1 MAIQRLK
8 LVTITGNESQLDKV
22 LTRFVEFRPFHPVPA
37 TQIAGSV
44 HGLTTLS
51 VDNIST
57 PIIHQLEEIEAE
69 FNLNVEPI
77 LVSKMD
83 YSVAEMQEYLSQSY
97 SSLKKFV
104 DEVKALEENIRLHQ
118 EALQQVKSLES
129 IDLEFDEMFA
139 CEYLNTRLGKMPIE
153 SVEKLKYYRT
163 RPFIFRQFRSDNDY
177 IWCMYITSREYEREV
192 DNIFTSLYFNRIWI
206 PEFVHGRP
214 ATAVNDLQRQIESY
228 QQQIVN
234 INENIR
240 HLSEDYHERLAL
252 IKGELF
258 YLNRIIEARKYVIM
272 MGNRFS
278 IQGFCEIHD
287 VDRLKDYYSNV
298 EDIEITVRSGRSDKR
313 IHPPTILKNGWFS
326 KPFEI
331 FVSMYGLPKYG
342 EVDPTPF
349 VAITYTLLFGIMFGD
364 LGQGLLLS
372 LIGWAAWKFKK
383 MKLGAIGMR
392 IGITSAFFGLLYG
405 SVFGN
410 EELLTPFFTNILGL
424 PGKPIHVMDANF
436 TMTLLLF
443 AIGIGVLLII
453 MSMLLNIYSLARKK
467 HYVEM
472 LVSHNG
478 VAGMIFYVFLLSA
491 VALPMAI
498 PGLQLLNIWT
508 EIFLIG
514 VPLVLM
520 FLKEPLERM
529 AHGHKMF
536 PTGFGGYFAEGF
548 FELFEILLSYVTNTM
563 SYLRV
568 GGFVLSHAGMMLVV
582 MSLMEMVGSSGWL
595 VFILGNLFVMALEG
609 LIVGIQV
616 LRLEFYEMFSR
627 YYTGDG
633 IEFVSI

>member
-1 MAIQRLK
+1 LI
-8 LVTITGNESQLDKV
+8 TITGTEQVLDKV
-22 LTRFVEFRPFHPVPA
+22 LTRFIEFRPFHPVPA

-44 HGLTTLS
+44 HGLSTLT
-51 VDNIST
+51 VDNVTT
-57 PIIHQLEEIEAE
+57 PILHQLEEIETE
-69 FNLNVEPI
+69 FKLTVEPM

-83 YSVAEMQEYLSQSY
+83 YSVSEMQEYLSQSY
-97 SSLKKFV
+97 DSLKKYV
-104 DEVKALEENIRLHQ
+104 DEVKRIEEQIRLHQ
-118 EALQQVKSLES
+118 EALIQVRSLES
-129 IDLEFDEMFA
+129 LDLSFDDLFA
-139 CEYLNTRLGKMPIE
+139 CEYLNTRLGKMPIDN
-153 SVEKLKYYRT
+153 VEKLKYYRS
-163 RPFIFRQFRSDNDY
+163 RPFIFRQFRADNDY
-177 IWCMYITSREYEREV
+177 VWCMYITSQEYEREV

-206 PEFVHGRP
+206 PEFVHGSP
-214 ATAVNDLQRQIESY
+214 ATAVRDLEKQIEAY
-228 QQQIVN
+228 QQQIVD
-234 INENIR
+234 IKENIR
-240 HLSEDYHERLAL
+240 HLSEDYHERLSV

-258 YLNRIIEARKYVIM
+258 YLNRIIEARKFVVM

-278 IQGFCEIHD
+278 IEGFCEIDD
-287 VDRLKDYYSNV
+287 VDRLKKYYNGID
-298 EDIEITVRSGRSDKR
+298 DIEITVRSGRSDKR
-313 IHPPTILKNGWFS
+313 IQPPTILKNGWFS

-349 VAITYTLLFGIMFGD
+349 VAFTYTLLFGIMFGD

-392 IGITSAFFGLLYG
+392 IGIASAFFGLMYG

-410 EELLTPFFTNILGL
+410 EELLTPFFTNVLGL
-424 PGKPIHVMDANF
+424 PGKPIHVMDGDF
-436 TMTLLLF
+436 TMTLLIF

-472 LVSHNG
+472 AASHNG
-478 VAGMIFYVFLLSA
+478 FAGLIFYVFVLSA
-491 VALPMAI
+491 VAIPMVI
-498 PGLQLLNIWT
+498 PTLNLLNIWT

-514 VPLVLM
+514 VPLITM
-520 FLKEPLERM
+520 FLKEPLERL

-548 FELFEILLSYVTNTM
+548 FELFEILLSFVTNTM

>member
-8 LVTITGNESQLDKV
+8 LITITGTEQVLEKV
-22 LTRFVEFRPFHPVPA
+22 LTRFIEFRPFHPVPA
-37 TQIAGSV
+37 SQIAGSV
-44 HGLTTLS
+44 HGLSTLT
-51 VDNIST
+51 VDNITT
-57 PIIHQLEEIEAE
+57 PILHQLEEIETE
-69 FNLNVEPI
+69 FKLEVEPM

-83 YSVAEMQEYLSQSY
+83 YSVSEMQEYLSQSY
-97 SSLKKFV
+97 DSLKKYV
-104 DEVKALEENIRLHQ
+104 DEVKRLEESIRLHQ
-118 EALQQVKSLES
+118 EALIQVRSLES
-129 IDLEFDEMFA
+129 LDLSFDDLFA
-139 CEYLNTRLGKMPIE
+139 CEYLNTRLGKMPLDN
-153 SVEKLKYYRT
+153 VEKLKYYRS

-177 IWCMYITSREYEREV
+177 VWCMYITSQEYEREV

-206 PEFVHGRP
+206 PEFVHGQP
-214 ATAVNDLQRQIESY
+214 ATAVRDLEKQIEAF
-228 QQQIVN
+228 QQQIVD
-234 INENIR
+234 IKENIR
-240 HLSEDYHERLAL
+240 HLSEDYHERLSV

-258 YLNRIIEARKYVIM
+258 YLNRIIEARKYVVM

-278 IQGFCEIHD
+278 IEGFCEIQD
-287 VDRLKDYYSNV
+287 VERLKKYYNGID
-298 EDIEITVRSGRSDKR
+298 DIEITVRSGRSDKR
-313 IHPPTILKNGWFS
+313 IQPPTILKNGWFS

-349 VAITYTLLFGIMFGD
+349 VAITYTLLFGVMFGD

-383 MKLGAIGMR
+383 MKLGAVGMR
-392 IGITSAFFGLLYG
+392 IGIASAFFGTMYG

-410 EELLTPFFTNILGL
+410 EEWLTPFFTDVLGL

-436 TMTLLLF
+436 TMTLLIF
-443 AIGIGVLLII
+443 AIGIGVFLII

-478 VAGMIFYVFLLSA
+478 VAGMIFYAFILSA
-491 VALPMAI
+491 VAVPMVAPTI
-498 PGLQLLNIWT
+498 SLLNIWT
-508 EIFLIG
+508 EIFFIG
-514 VPLVLM
+514 LPLVAM
-520 FLKEPLERM
+520 FLKEPLERLS
-529 AHGHKMF
+529 HGHKMF

-548 FELFEILLSYVTNTM
+548 FELFEIVLSYVTNTM

-582 MSLMEMVGSSGWL
+582 MSLMEMVGSSSWL

>member
-8 LVTITGNESQLDKV
+8 LITITGTEQVLEKV
-22 LTRFVEFRPFHPVPA
+22 LTRFIEFRPFHPVPA
-37 TQIAGSV
+37 SQIAGSV
-44 HGLTTLS
+44 HGLSTLT
-51 VDNIST
+51 VDNITT
-57 PIIHQLEEIEAE
+57 PILHQLEEIETE
-69 FNLNVEPI
+69 FKLEVEPM

-97 SSLKKFV
+97 DSLKKYV
-104 DEVKALEENIRLHQ
+104 DEVKRLEESIRLHQ
-118 EALQQVKSLES
+118 EALIQVRSLES
-129 IDLEFDEMFA
+129 LDLSFDDLFA
-139 CEYLNTRLGKMPIE
+139 CEYLNTRLGKMPLDN
-153 SVEKLKYYRT
+153 VEKLKYYRS

-177 IWCMYITSREYEREV
+177 VWCMYITSQEYEREV

-206 PEFVHGRP
+206 PEFVHGQP
-214 ATAVNDLQRQIESY
+214 ATAVRDLEKQIEAF
-228 QQQIVN
+228 QQQIVD
-234 INENIR
+234 IKENIR
-240 HLSEDYHERLAL
+240 HLSEDYHERLSV

-258 YLNRIIEARKYVIM
+258 YLNRIIEARKYVVM

-278 IQGFCEIHD
+278 IEGFCEIQD
-287 VDRLKDYYSNV
+287 VERLKKYYNGID
-298 EDIEITVRSGRSDKR
+298 DIEITVRSGRSDKR
-313 IHPPTILKNGWFS
+313 IQPPTILKNGWFS

-349 VAITYTLLFGIMFGD
+349 VAITYTLLFGVMFGD

-383 MKLGAIGMR
+383 MKLGAVGMR
-392 IGITSAFFGLLYG
+392 IGIASAFFGTMYG

-410 EELLTPFFTNILGL
+410 EEWLTPFFTDVLGL

-436 TMTLLLF
+436 TMTLLIF
-443 AIGIGVLLII
+443 AIGIGVFLII

-478 VAGMIFYVFLLSA
+478 VAGMIFYAFILSA
-491 VALPMAI
+491 VAVPMVAPTI
-498 PGLQLLNIWT
+498 SLLNIWT
-508 EIFLIG
+508 EIFFIG
-514 VPLVLM
+514 LPLVAM
-520 FLKEPLERM
+520 FLKEPLERLS
-529 AHGHKMF
+529 HGHKMF

-548 FELFEILLSYVTNTM
+548 FELFEIVLSYVTNTM

-582 MSLMEMVGSSGWL
+582 MSLMEMVGSSSWL

>member
-1 MAIQRLK
+1 
-8 LVTITGNESQLDKV
+8 
-22 LTRFVEFRPFHPVPA
+22 
-37 TQIAGSV
+37 
-44 HGLTTLS
+44 
-51 VDNIST
+51 
-57 PIIHQLEEIEAE
+57 
-69 FNLNVEPI
+69 
-77 LVSKMD
+77 
-83 YSVAEMQEYLSQSY
+83 
-97 SSLKKFV
+97 
-104 DEVKALEENIRLHQ
+104 
-118 EALQQVKSLES
+118 
-129 IDLEFDEMFA
+129 
-139 CEYLNTRLGKMPIE
+139 
-153 SVEKLKYYRT
+153 
-163 RPFIFRQFRSDNDY
+163 
-177 IWCMYITSREYEREV
+177 
-192 DNIFTSLYFNRIWI
+192 
-206 PEFVHGRP
+206 
-214 ATAVNDLQRQIESY
+214 
-228 QQQIVN
+228 
-234 INENIR
+234 
-240 HLSEDYHERLAL
+240 
-252 IKGELF
+252 
-258 YLNRIIEARKYVIM
+258 
-272 MGNRFS
+272 
-278 IQGFCEIHD
+278 
-287 VDRLKDYYSNV
+287 
-298 EDIEITVRSGRSDKR
+298 
-313 IHPPTILKNGWFS
+313 
-326 KPFEI
+326 
-331 FVSMYGLPKYG
+331 
-342 EVDPTPF
+342 
-349 VAITYTLLFGIMFGD
+349 MFGD

-520 FLKEPLERM
+520 FLKEPLERL

>member
-8 LVTITGNESQLDKV
+8 LITITGTEQVLEKV
-22 LTRFVEFRPFHPVPA
+22 LTRFIEFRPFHPVPA
-37 TQIAGSV
+37 SQIAGSV
-44 HGLTTLS
+44 HGLSTLT
-51 VDNIST
+51 VDNITT
-57 PIIHQLEEIEAE
+57 PILHQLEEIETE
-69 FNLNVEPI
+69 FKLEVEPM

-97 SSLKKFV
+97 DSLKKYV
-104 DEVKALEENIRLHQ
+104 DEVKRLEESIRLHQ
-118 EALQQVKSLES
+118 EALIQVRSLES
-129 IDLEFDEMFA
+129 LDLSFDDLFA
-139 CEYLNTRLGKMPIE
+139 CEYLNTRLGKMPLDN
-153 SVEKLKYYRT
+153 VEKLKYYRS

-177 IWCMYITSREYEREV
+177 VWCMYITSQGYEREV

-206 PEFVHGRP
+206 PEFVHGQP
-214 ATAVNDLQRQIESY
+214 ATAVRDLEKQIEAF
-228 QQQIVN
+228 QQQIVD
-234 INENIR
+234 IKENIR
-240 HLSEDYHERLAL
+240 HLSEDYHERLSV

-258 YLNRIIEARKYVIM
+258 YLNRIIEARKYVVM

-278 IQGFCEIHD
+278 IEGFCEIQD
-287 VDRLKDYYSNV
+287 VERLKKYYNGID
-298 EDIEITVRSGRSDKR
+298 DIEITVRSGRSDKR
-313 IHPPTILKNGWFS
+313 IQPPTILKNGWFS

-349 VAITYTLLFGIMFGD
+349 VAITYTLLFGVMFGD

-383 MKLGAIGMR
+383 MKLGAVGMR
-392 IGITSAFFGLLYG
+392 IGIASAFFGTMYG

-410 EELLTPFFTNILGL
+410 EEWLTPFFTDVLGL

-436 TMTLLLF
+436 TMTLLIF
-443 AIGIGVLLII
+443 AIGIGVFLII

-478 VAGMIFYVFLLSA
+478 VAGMIFYAFILSA
-491 VALPMAI
+491 VAVPMVAPTI
-498 PGLQLLNIWT
+498 SLLNIWT
-508 EIFLIG
+508 EIFFIG
-514 VPLVLM
+514 LPLVAM
-520 FLKEPLERM
+520 FLKEPLERLS
-529 AHGHKMF
+529 HGHKMF

-548 FELFEILLSYVTNTM
+548 FELFEIVLSYVTNTM

-582 MSLMEMVGSSGWL
+582 MSLMEMVGSSSWL